1 MSGGDLNYSYITRV
15 IQHLD
20 FQYKLSFFITPK
32 DFDTLWNWSEKR
44 IPMRVI
50 RESFAAVIERWNAK
64 NKPVTS
70 FTNFKYEVRKNFKAF
85 MELSVGSDNVVPQSA
100 GKGTEPPAEEN
111 RFAEVERFMAGFP
124 ELLEPLREKFQA
136 IYQDLKQ
143 ERELEL
149 EPLHR
154 QLLAMFKDNE
164 ELNVKT
170 AVFLKNLDPKIR
182 KPELEERY
190 RLNFLLNKFR
200 VPDFDLI

>member
-44 IPMRVI
+44 IPMRII
-50 RESFAAVIERWNAK
+50 RESFAAVIERWQAK

-85 MELSVGSDNVVPQSA
+85 MELSVGADSTVPQS
-100 GKGTEPPAEEN
+100 GEKDGDSPAEEN
-111 RFAEVERFMAGFP
+111 RFAEVEVFLERLP
-124 ELLEPLREKFQA
+124 EPLEPLREKFQVVFE
-136 IYQDLKQ
+136 DLKQ
-143 ERELEL
+143 ERELDL
-149 EPLHR
+149 EPLHSR
-154 QLLAMFKDNE
+154 LLEMFTDNE

-170 AVFLKNLDPKIR
+170 AVFLKNLDPKVR
-182 KPELEERY
+182 KPELENRY